1 MFYILVL
8 HNTKQSVDAISAI
21 SAISTFLR
29 RHRLFLILDVLQ
41 VICGQLR
48 ERAYLKLGLDIFPMT
63 TYCLRRDEQ
72 PVGYLLRIQT
82 LGNQFHNLCLSIREL
97 TIQARLAYHPLQPAL
112 TSKRAIHLLKMKE
125 SIAIH
130 IRRMRIVFTE
140 VATTKARDNIK
151 LIQQTIGLIYSI
163 QLRQCLKSFRV
174 SRTYD
179 IQKL

>member
-97 TIQARLAYHPLQPAL
+97 TIQARLAYHPPPACTHL
-112 TSKRAIHLLKMKE
+112 EEGNSPPQNERIHRYPHQ
-125 SIAIH
+125 AYAHRIH
-130 IRRMRIVFTE
+130 RSCNDKSE
-140 VATTKARDNIK
+140 
-151 LIQQTIGLIYSI
+151 
-163 QLRQCLKSFRV
+163 RQ
-174 SRTYD
+174 Y
-179 IQKL
+179 